1 MQRRVHCPH
10 DRNGF
15 RLVCAA
21 MRLFDLA
28 CRQRHSRPEAF
39 TSLRDARY
47 FAPSWGNCQPD
58 CACRARHVPQAEP
71 TCAGGWRSKNLSPET
86 ARRASCYA
94 TRRLLNLPDGSK
106 RKYFR
111 MKRPSRLGSGAPQVK
126 HVSSLS
132 VVTDSASTR
141 RMSYRALQFGQLNR
155 VGSDVGM
162 VPLPP
167 ELTLRASATGRL
179 RSFTLARSSEPK
191 VMRILSKPCLRPR

>member
-1 MQRRVHCPH
+1 MDSGLFVLRCAYSTWRAGNATRDRKHSHRFGMPAILPPHGVIANLTVRVAHDTYRKRSRRV
-10 DRNGF
+10 
-15 RLVCAA
+15 
-21 MRLFDLA
+21 
-28 CRQRHSRPEAF
+28 PEV
-39 TSLRDARY
+39 
-47 FAPSWGNCQPD
+47 G
-58 CACRARHVPQAEP
+58 E
-71 TCAGGWRSKNLSPET
+71 SKNLSAET

-111 MKRPSRLGSGAPQVK
+111 IKRPSRLGSGAPQVK